1 MQEDGILTR
10 TLQNR
15 LKRQQAK
22 RQAIFIVLGSSIVI
36 GVVFAVFALTSAHY
50 PGENGNTISYTQTA
64 GEVVEPPEAQP
75 AAIPDSAALP
85 LSLGVGGDVT
95 FGLAV
100 ADIVEEQGAGYPWA
114 DITPLFGDYDLA
126 AVNLEGPL
134 CRGIE
139 THPDQTSIYLRG
151 ESSCAAPMAAAGI
164 DAVCLANDHI
174 LDYGTAGLEETLSIL
189 RGEGMGVF
197 GAGMNSNTAEQ
208 PLVLE
213 GKNGASVA
221 LLSFCDVAPA
231 TYGAGENSPGISAS
245 SNGRLEE
252 MVKQAATEAPYV
264 VVFMHWGEVGSG
276 EITPRQRELAQICAA
291 AGADLVVGCHPHVI
305 QGIEILQGVPVI
317 YSLGNLV
324 YSSESEA
331 GKIGIIAGCRFNDG
345 VLASLEIIPLSVEGA
360 RPVMLD
366 GERAESVL
374 RGLAEASPGVQL
386 DIYPATGTATL
397 RMTPGR

>member
-1 MQEDGILTR
+1 LTR

-22 RQAIFIVLGSSIVI
+22 RQAIFIVLGSFLVI

-50 PGENGNTISYTQTA
+50 PGENGSTGSYTQTA
-64 GEVVEPPEAQP
+64 GEVVEPPEEQP
-75 AAIPDSAALP
+75 AAVSDSAALP

-100 ADIVEEQGAGYPWA
+100 ADVVEQEGSGYPWTGIA
-114 DITPLFGDYDLA
+114 PLFGDYDLTM
-126 AVNLEGPL
+126 VNLEGPL

-139 THPDQTSIYLRG
+139 PHPDQSSIYLRG
-151 ESSCAAPMAAAGI
+151 ESSCASPMAAAGI

-174 LDYGTAGLEETLSIL
+174 MDYGAAGLEETLSIL
-189 RGEGMGVF
+189 RSEEMGVF
-197 GAGMNSNTAEQ
+197 GAGSNSSAAEQ

-213 GKNGASVA
+213 SENGASIA

-231 TYGAGENSPGISAS
+231 TYNASEEAPGISAS
-245 SNGRLEE
+245 SPERLGE
-252 MVKQAATEAPYV
+252 MVEQAAGEAPYV
-264 VVFMHWGEVGSG
+264 VVFMHWGEVGSA
-276 EITPRQRELAQICAA
+276 EITPRQRELAQICVA

-305 QGIEILQGVPVI
+305 QGIEVLQGVPVI

-331 GKIGIIAGCRFNDG
+331 GKIGIFAGCRFNGG
-345 VLASLEIIPLSVEGA
+345 VLASLEIIPLRVEGA

-366 GERAESVL
+366 GEGAESVL

-386 DIYPATGTATL
+386 DISPATGTATL
-397 RMTPGR
+397 RMTPGQ